1 MTSFLTLALIAALGS
16 PESAHRQT
24 TELLSQGQFHQATQL
39 ARAAVLQYEL
49 QFGTSSL
56 ETALLLRDLAK
67 SYRGEGA
74 LAKAE
79 STERREIEILRSRLG
94 EDDANMA
101 LAEDALAEI
110 LIDQGR
116 FTEAARTLRIA
127 ERKLDAENPRLATI
141 LNDLGVVCHHDGR
154 YKEAARLFHR
164 ALEIRE
170 NPVTRANLATI
181 EHPIATRT
189 SHGSQRH

>member
-1 MTSFLTLALIAALGS
+1 MTSFFIIALIASLNS

-24 TELLSQGQFHQATQL
+24 TELLSQGQFHQAARL
-39 ARAAVLQYEL
+39 ARAAIRQYEPRY
-49 QFGTSSL
+49 GASSL

-67 SYRGEGA
+67 AYRGEGA
-74 LAKAE
+74 LVKAE
-79 STERREIEILRSRLG
+79 FVERREIEILRSQLG

-101 LAEDALAEI
+101 LAQDALAEI
-110 LIDQGR
+110 LMDQGR
-116 FTEAARTLRIA
+116 FTEASRTLRLA
-127 ERKLDAENPRLATI
+127 QGKLDPQNPHLATI

-170 NPVTRANLATI
+170 SPVTRANLDMIEQTI
-181 EHPIATRT
+181 AARQPPTH
-189 SHGSQRH
+189 